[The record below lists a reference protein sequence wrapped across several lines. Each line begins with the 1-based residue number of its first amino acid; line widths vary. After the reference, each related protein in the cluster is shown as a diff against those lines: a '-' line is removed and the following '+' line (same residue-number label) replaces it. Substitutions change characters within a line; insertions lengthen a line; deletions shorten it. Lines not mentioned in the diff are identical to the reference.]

1 MALPYNDEE
10 ARVLDNHL
18 QVKISNNWRNLE
30 SVSVKSGGSWR
41 TAKEV
46 YIKSGGSWRLVHK
59 GDIFRFKTTLTGDT
73 NSTFDLTSYLTG
85 QGWNGT
91 QEVKGVVVT
100 ARRQGG
106 TTAMN
111 LGTVTGRV
119 YLKINSGARIQGRGG
134 NGGSRGCSGGQD
146 GYTGLYT
153 RTSVA
158 IRNDGLLAGGG
169 GGGGG
174 GNNGSCQGQYCW
186 NYGCMKG
193 SQCQSCANYSYG
205 VNGGGGGGGAGLP
218 GGSGRDGGGNGNAD
232 GGGGGGGSSG
242 CGSNGGGRGG
252 NIGLDGQG
260 SSCGGGQRGAYIDG
274 ASYVYSWITE
284 GDRRGR
290 SIN

>member
-10 ARVLDNHL
+10 ARVLGEHL
-18 QVKISNNWRNLE
+18 EINIGGNWRNLE
-30 SVSVKSGGSWR
+30 NVYVKSGGSWR
-41 TAKEV
+41 TSKQV
-46 YIKSGGSWRLVHK
+46 YIKSGGSWRTIHDSEV
-59 GDIFRFKTTLTGDT
+59 FRFKVTLTGNT
-73 NSTFDLTSYLTG
+73 NTPFNLSSYLTG
-85 QGWNGT
+85 QGWNGS
-91 QEVKGVVVT
+91 QEIKGVVENN
-100 ARRQGG
+100 RRQGG
-106 TTAMN
+106 ETAMN
-111 LGTVTGRV
+111 LGNITGRV
-119 YLKINSGARIQGRGG
+119 YLKISSGQRIQGHGG
-134 NGGSRGCSGGQD
+134 DGGGRGCGGGQG

-174 GNNGSCQGQYCW
+174 GNNGTCNRTVVYQ
-186 NYGCMKG
+186 YGCMKG
-193 SQCQSCANYSYG
+193 RQCFGSYQYSYG

-218 GGSGRDGGGNGNAD
+218 GGGGRDGGGSGNAD
-232 GGGGGGGSSG
+232 GGGGGGGGSG
-242 CGSNGGGRGG
+242 CGSNGGGSGG
-252 NIGLDGQG
+252 GIGADGQG